1 MVKTPVSICF
11 YRKKITA
18 RKERSGLQG
27 HRCLSLGER
36 IVRKKSEPFVAQGH
50 QVFHQW
56 MPAMLRMFH
65 HSLTI
70 DFFLSFLFGQ
80 YKNQLSHNNATL
92 LAFKVVVEVILGN
105 R

>member
-27 HRCLSLGER
+27 HRCMSLGER
-36 IVRKKSEPFVAQGH
+36 IVRKKSEPFVAQG
-50 QVFHQW
+50 Q
-56 MPAMLRMFH
+56 
-65 HSLTI
+65 I
-70 DFFLSFLFGQ
+70 
-80 YKNQLSHNNATL
+80 
-92 LAFKVVVEVILGN
+92 VVVFQCNDNENTALDTVYK